1 MTSSELRVKFL
12 EFFKER
18 GHKVIPSSSL
28 VPENDP
34 SVLFTTAGMHPL
46 VPYLLGEK
54 HPLGNRLCD
63 VQKCLRTDDIDE
75 VGDAQ
80 HCTFFEMLGYWSLGD
95 YFKKES
101 IHYTFDFYTEVLG
114 FNKDNISVTVFAGD
128 DTAPFDQESFDTW
141 KNEIGIPEERI
152 YKYGRKENWWGP
164 VGATGPCGP
173 DTEMF
178 IDTGIDPCGPDC
190 GPSCNC
196 DKFIEI
202 GNNVFMEFNK
212 ISDTEYEPLAQKNVD
227 VGLGL
232 ERLAMFSQ
240 GKTDVFQIDTFEP
253 IIKKI
258 EQLSG
263 KTYQGN
269 EKAFRIIADHL
280 RAASFAIGDGA
291 IPSNKGAGYVV
302 RRLIRR
308 AIRYSWLLEY
318 EGSLES
324 ILELIISESPYE
336 MRDKKI
342 ITSKFKAEEE
352 QFSKIIDSGLKQV
365 EKVFANKTPISQEEY
380 SKVMQ
385 FPDRREILREIH
397 SQEPNDQV
405 HPEFKKAG
413 INMTNRQMHEAYV
426 SGKEG
431 FDLYQTYGLPHEIL
445 LDLGQKRHLFVS
457 KRNYQAEVE
466 KHQALSR
473 TASAGMFKGGLADNK
488 VETTR
493 LHTAAHLLLAALRQI
508 LSPEVSQKGS
518 NITEERLR
526 FDFNWPEK
534 LTPEQIAEVEKI
546 VNEKIK
552 ENIPVEMEELSLE
565 DAKKSGASGVFDDRY
580 GEIVKVY
587 NIGPSTLDGRSGSRE
602 FFSREICGGP
612 HVASTG
618 ELGTFKITKEESSS
632 AGVRRIKAILE

>member
-1 MTSSELRVKFL
+1 MKSGELREKFL
-12 EFFKER
+12 KFFEER
-18 GHKVIPSSSL
+18 GHKVIPSASL

-54 HPLGNRLCD
+54 HPLGNKLCN

-75 VGDAQ
+75 VGDMQ
-80 HCTFFEMLGYWSLGD
+80 HCTYFEMLGYWSLGD

-101 IHYTFDFYTEVLG
+101 IHYTFDFYTQILG
-114 FNKDNISVTVFAGD
+114 FNKDDISVTVFAGD
-128 DTAPFDQESFDTW
+128 DDAPFDQESFDTW
-141 KNEIGIPEERI
+141 KNEIEIPEDRI
-152 YKYGRKENWWGP
+152 YKYNRKDNWWGP
-164 VGATGPCGP
+164 VGNTGPCGP
-173 DTEMF
+173 CTEMF
-178 IDTGIDPCGPDC
+178 VDTGIDACGPDC

-196 DKFIEI
+196 DKFVEI
-202 GNNVFMEFNK
+202 GNNVFMEYNK
-212 ISDTEYEPLAQKNVD
+212 TADGNFEPLTQKNVD

-240 GKTDVFQIDTFEP
+240 KKDDVFQIDTFEP

-258 EQLSG
+258 EELSG
-263 KTYQGN
+263 KTYKGN
-269 EKAFRIIADHL
+269 EKAFRIIADHS
-280 RAASFAIGDGA
+280 RAAVFAIGDGA
-291 IPSNKGAGYVV
+291 VPSNKGTGYIV

-308 AIRYSWLLEY
+308 AIRYSWLLGY
-318 EGSLES
+318 EGSLAS
-324 ILELIISESPYE
+324 ILELIISGSSYE
-336 MRDKKI
+336 MREGKTIKD
-342 ITSKFKAEEE
+342 KFKTEEE

-365 EKVFANKTPISQEEY
+365 EKVFASKTPIPQNEY

-385 FPDRREILREIH
+385 FPNRRNILREIH
-397 SQEPNDQV
+397 SQEPNDQI

-413 INMTNRQMHEAYV
+413 INMTNRQMHDAYI

-445 LDLGQKRHLFVS
+445 LDLGQKRHLFIS
-457 KRNYQAEVE
+457 IRNFEAELK
-466 KHQALSR
+466 KHQDLSR

-488 VETTR
+488 VETMR
-493 LHTAAHLLLAALRQI
+493 LHTVAHLLLAALRQV

-534 LTPEQIAEVEKI
+534 LSVEQISEVEKI
-546 VNEKIK
+546 VNEKISDDL
-552 ENIPVEMEELSLE
+552 PVKMEEMSLE
-565 DAKKSGASGVFDDRY
+565 EAKQSGATGVFDDRY
-580 GEIVKVY
+580 GEKVKVY
-587 NIGPSTLDGRSGSRE
+587 SIDK
-602 FFSREICGGP
+602 FSCEICGGP
-612 HVASTG
+612 HVEGTG
-618 ELGTFKITKEESSS
+618 ELGHFKIIKEESSS